1 MALQNRLTRIK
12 KVLDYIHSN
21 LDEPIHVA
29 SLAIT
34 SASTYSLAANT
45 TDATIDTKKGTDK
58 AFFIKEDQLGTLE
71 VKGQTHRNTATK
83 TQLDPEETPQGISI
97 IDADSFKQRGIETVE
112 EAVRYSSGINTE
124 LRGGAETYYSGYD
137 ESNCWFGDQRS
148 FEVSAHY
155 EF

>member
-12 KVLDYIHSN
+12 KVLDYIHGN
-21 LDEPIHVA
+21 LDAPIHVA

-71 VKGQTHRNTATK
+71 VKGQTYRNTATK

-97 IDADSFKQRGIETVE
+97 IDAT
-112 EAVRYSSGINTE
+112 ASSN
-124 LRGGAETYYSGYD
+124 A
-137 ESNCWFGDQRS
+137 
-148 FEVSAHY
+148 A
-155 EF
+155 